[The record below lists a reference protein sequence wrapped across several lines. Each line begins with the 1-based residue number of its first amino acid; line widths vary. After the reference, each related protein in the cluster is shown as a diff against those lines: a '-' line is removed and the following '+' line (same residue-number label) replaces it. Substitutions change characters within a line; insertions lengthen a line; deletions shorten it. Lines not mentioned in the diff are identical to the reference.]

1 MRLGKLCTF
10 ELSYDADV
18 RVKAPGYELVSAYD
32 SDEGIAYG
40 EGRGRASGGIEG
52 SVVFSCIAEGLIG
65 DDGMRI
71 DVYHGVNDLAG

>member
-1 MRLGKLCTF
+1 MSF
-10 ELSYDADV
+10 DADV

-32 SDEGIAYG
+32 SDEGHRV
-40 EGRGRASGGIEG
+40 RGGPRRASGGIEG